1 MIYMA
6 DIEDL
11 VYSGIDKKKYENE
24 EIIFLYPDGDEIA
37 IIEVVG
43 DELKEEVLNL
53 LDMQLPTDVNFSNK
67 EIDKDIFQIF
77 IKYL

>member
-1 MIYMA
+1 MIHMA

-11 VYSGIDKKKYENE
+11 VYSGVSKQKYENE

-53 LDMQLPTDVNFSNK
+53 LDMQLPTDVNFSHEEVNN
-67 EIDKDIFQIF
+67 DLFH
-77 IKYL
+77 IKVYYK